1 MSSGHHYLSTFSCS
15 PAFNDLLN
23 AEVFFVQLKYNADRT
38 SRHGERLL
46 RPLLDL
52 IDLGMELSSRA
63 AVEEPHR
70 RAGLR
75 QALHLLHFSL
85 SFKLKID

>member
-1 MSSGHHYLSTFSCS
+1 
-15 PAFNDLLN
+15 
-23 AEVFFVQLKYNADRT
+23 
-38 SRHGERLL
+38 
-46 RPLLDL
+46 
-52 IDLGMELSSRA
+52 LGMELSSRA